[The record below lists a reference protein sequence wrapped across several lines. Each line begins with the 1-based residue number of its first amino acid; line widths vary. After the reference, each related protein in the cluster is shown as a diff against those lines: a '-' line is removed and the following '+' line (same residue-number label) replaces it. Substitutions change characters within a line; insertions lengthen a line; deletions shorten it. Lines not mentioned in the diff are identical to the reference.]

1 MKCRMPV
8 QLNPKSVFI
17 GVHLWF
23 KNNSLR
29 AVSVVLGAVLVLA
42 SLACRS
48 PRNSLAEWM
57 PSPNFNARRPQLI
70 VIHHTAGK
78 SFDYSLKQLKTHND
92 GGPVSA
98 HYLIGRNGRIAQL
111 VSDDDRA
118 WHAGTG
124 TWGPYRDINS
134 ISIGIELD
142 NNGSEP
148 FSSPQIDALL
158 ILLEDLTS
166 RFRIPRTQVVGH
178 ADVEPVLK
186 ADPSGYFP
194 WKRLAEHGFGLWPD
208 EQLQEAPAGFDPFQA
223 MVLMGYSIKDKGA
236 TIRAF
241 RLHYRGDKETILDE
255 MDLRILFN
263 LQGKIYRNASAGNP
277 LASTQKGGK

>member
-1 MKCRMPV
+1 MFLIKHFAHPR
-8 QLNPKSVFI
+8 
-17 GVHLWF
+17 
-23 KNNSLR
+23 
-29 AVSVVLGAVLVLA
+29 VVTGLLGTLLVLTPV
-42 SLACRS
+42 ACRS

-57 PSPNFNARRPQLI
+57 PSPNFNARRPQLV
-70 VIHHTAGK
+70 VIHHTAGA
-78 SFDYSLKQLKTHND
+78 SFEYSLKQLKTHND

-124 TWGPYRDINS
+124 TWGAYRDINS

-142 NNGSEP
+142 NNGAEP

-178 ADVEPVLK
+178 ADVEPVFK
-186 ADPSGYFP
+186 ADPSGFFP

-208 EQLQEAPAGFDPFQA
+208 ENLQEAPAGFDPFQA
-223 MVLMGYSIKDKGA
+223 LVLMGYSLKDKGA
-236 TIRAF
+236 TLRAF
-241 RLHYRGDKETILDE
+241 RLHYRGDRGTVLDE

-263 LQGKIYRNASAGNP
+263 LQGKIYRNASAGDP
-277 LASTQKGGK
+277 LSSVQKGKNEPH

>member
-1 MKCRMPV
+1 MNRYCSSGIVRGI
-8 QLNPKSVFI
+8 F
-17 GVHLWF
+17 
-23 KNNSLR
+23 
-29 AVSVVLGAVLVLA
+29 GAVLLLTP
-42 SLACRS
+42 LACRA

-57 PSPNFNARRPQLI
+57 PSPNFNARRPQLV

-98 HYLIGRNGRIAQL
+98 HYLIGRDGRIAQL
-111 VSDDDRA
+111 VSDDHRA

-134 ISIGIELD
+134 LSIGIELD
-142 NNGSEP
+142 NNGLEP
-148 FSSPQIDALL
+148 FASPQIDALL
-158 ILLEDLTS
+158 TLLEDLTS

-186 ADPSGYFP
+186 EDPSGLFP
-194 WKRLAEHGFGLWPD
+194 WKRVAERGFGLWPD
-208 EQLQEAPAGFDPFQA
+208 EVLPDPPTGFDPFQA
-223 MVLMGYSIKDKGA
+223 LAFLGYSLKDKGA
-236 TIRAF
+236 TTRAF
-241 RLHYRGDKETILDE
+241 RLHYRGDKATSLDE

-263 LQGKIYRNASAGNP
+263 LQMKTFQRASPGEPGAKVP
-277 LASTQKGGK
+277 PEKKSAE

>member
-1 MKCRMPV
+1 
-8 QLNPKSVFI
+8 
-17 GVHLWF
+17 
-23 KNNSLR
+23 
-29 AVSVVLGAVLVLA
+29 
-42 SLACRS
+42 
-48 PRNSLAEWM
+48 M
-57 PSPNFNARRPQLI
+57 PSPNFNARRPQLV

-92 GGPVSA
+92 SGPVSA

-124 TWGPYRDINS
+124 TWGPYRDINAL
-134 ISIGIELD
+134 SIGIELD

-148 FSSPQIDALL
+148 FSSPQIDSLL
-158 ILLEDLTS
+158 TLLEDIT
-166 RFRIPRTQVVGH
+166 RRHRIPRAQVVGH

-186 ADPSGYFP
+186 EDPSGHFP
-194 WKRLAEHGFGLWPD
+194 WKRLAERGFGLWPD
-208 EQLQEAPAGFDPFQA
+208 DMLPEPPVGFDPFQA
-223 MVLMGYSIKDKGA
+223 LMLLGYSLKNKSA

-241 RLHYRGDKETILDE
+241 RLHYRGDKGTTLDE

-263 LQGKIYRNASAGNP
+263 LQGKIYRNASSSEP
-277 LASTQKGGK
+277 VPSVPPR